1 MKYFVLLWVLCAV
14 ACKKSSTEVNQDPP
28 ELEIKGTDLSFLPL
42 VRQSGITLYNSY
54 NQAEDMLTTLKN
66 AGVNTIR
73 LRLWKN
79 PTDPVS
85 SFASVKNIAQECHSK
100 GMKVLLSVHYSDT
113 WADPGNQTK
122 PAQWQSST
130 LNQLKDSIRVYTQLV
145 VDEIQP
151 EYIQI
156 GNEINNGILWP
167 DGSYNNFA
175 NFKSLLQAA
184 IAGARN
190 AVPETKIILHYAGFT
205 DASAF
210 FSSFTDLDYDIIGL
224 SYYPI
229 WHGKDLNALASALES
244 LNSTY
249 NRKIFIAE
257 TAYPFTLGFNDFTN
271 NIIGLQSQLLPA
283 YAPTPD
289 GQKQFLLKLKDICT
303 NASGCLGFCY
313 WGTEWV
319 SFAGST
325 STNGSPWEN
334 QAFWDFS
341 NKALP
346 VLDVY

>member
-1 MKYFVLLWVLCAV
+1 MKFLVFILMFSIA

-28 ELEIKGTDLSFLPL
+28 GLEIKGADLSFLPL
-42 VRQSGITLYNSY
+42 VRQSGLTLYNSN

-66 AGVNTIR
+66 AGVNTVR

-79 PTDPVS
+79 PAAAVS
-85 SFASVKNIAQECHSK
+85 SLSTVKAIAQECHSK
-100 GMKVLLSVHYSDT
+100 GIKVLLSVHYSDT

-130 LNQLKDSIRVYTQLV
+130 LAQLKDSIRVYTQLV
-145 VDEIQP
+145 VNEIQP

-167 DGSYNNFA
+167 EGSFNNLA
-175 NFKSLLQAA
+175 NFKGLLQAA
-184 IAGARN
+184 IQGARN
-190 AVPETKIILHYAGFT
+190 AVPETKIVFHYAGFT

-210 FSSFTDLDYDIIGL
+210 FSNFTDLDYDIIGL

-229 WHGKDLNALASALES
+229 WHGKDLNALASALQN
-244 LNSTY
+244 LNSTFSK
-249 NRKIFIAE
+249 KIFIAE

-289 GQKQFLLKLKDICT
+289 GQKQFLSKLKDICS
-303 NASGCLGFCY
+303 NATGCLGFCY
-313 WGTEWV
+313 WGTEWI

>member
-1 MKYFVLLWVLCAV
+1 MKYLVFILMLSAI
-14 ACKKSSTEVNQDPP
+14 ACKKSSTEVNQNPA

-42 VRQSGITLYNSY
+42 VRQSGLPLYNSN

-66 AGVNTIR
+66 EGVNAVR

-79 PTDPVS
+79 PADPVS
-85 SFASVKNIAQECHSK
+85 SFATVKNISQECHSK
-100 GMKVLLSVHYSDT
+100 GIKVLLSVHYSDT

-122 PAQWQSST
+122 PAQWQTST
-130 LNQLKDSIRVYTQLV
+130 LAQLKDSIRVYTQRV

-167 DGSYNNFA
+167 EGSFNNLV
-175 NFKSLLQAA
+175 NFKGLLQAA
-184 IAGARN
+184 IQGARN
-190 AVPETKIILHYAGFT
+190 ATPETKIILHYAGFI

-210 FSSFTDLDYDIIGL
+210 FSNFTDLDYDIIGL

-229 WHGKDLNALASALES
+229 WHGKDLNALASALEN

-249 NRKIFIAE
+249 NKNIFIAE

-289 GQKQFLLKLKDICT
+289 GQKQFLSKLKDICT
-303 NASGCLGFCY
+303 NAPGCLGFCY